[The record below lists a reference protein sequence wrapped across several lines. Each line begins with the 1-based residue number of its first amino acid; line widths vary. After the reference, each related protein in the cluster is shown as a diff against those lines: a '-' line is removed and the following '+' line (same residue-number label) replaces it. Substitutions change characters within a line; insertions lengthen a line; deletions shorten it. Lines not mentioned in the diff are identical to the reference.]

1 MSLPAIL
8 APLKAAFG
16 AIGSMGSTLQA
27 ALAVGTTAANYSAQ
41 SAAAKAETAA
51 IANANEEARKQ
62 TITDYD
68 QITRRGQQ
76 EKDAAGAKL
85 FQTTLDRK
93 KAVASAEASA
103 SEANVG
109 GLSVTALL
117 TDIYGQEARI
127 RDGVNQNLDYTKAEL
142 DGMADGVAQNYRN
155 TLLTRPTVSKPSK
168 VGALFEAGT
177 GIYGAYKDDLRT
189 ASKVNVT
196 KGSRTSTLRS

>member
-1 MSLPAIL
+1 MSLPAII
-8 APLKAAFG
+8 APLKAAFASIG
-16 AIGSMGSTLQA
+16 ALGSTLQA
-27 ALAVGTTAANYSAQ
+27 GLALGTTAVNFAAQ
-41 SAAAKAETAA
+41 NSAAKAETAA
-51 IANANEEARKQ
+51 IAAANEEARKQ
-62 TITDYD
+62 TISDYD

-76 EKDAAGAKL
+76 EKEAAGAKL
-85 FQTTLDRK
+85 FDTNLQRK

-103 SEANVG
+103 SEANIG

-142 DGMADGVAQNYRN
+142 DGMADGVARGYKN

-168 VGALFEAGT
+168 IGALFEAGT

-189 ASKVNVT
+189 SAKVNSGL
-196 KGSRTSTLRS
+196 KK